1 LQQLKSPSPIST
13 GFLPDFFIRVKFES
27 IFTISSV
34 LSTAHPQ
41 SPLNFSDFGAAHT
54 RVIPFLSDRNFTS
67 IFLQPRAPRMHVF
80 FCALFTLFRGSRP
93 RDPRPRSRARY
104 FSRFFWLPFY
114 AQQLLAALL
123 FFDFSLF

>member
-34 LSTAHPQ
+34 LSTAHPH
-41 SPLNFSDFGAAHT
+41 SPLNFRYFGAAHT
-54 RVIPFLSDRNFTS
+54 RVIPVLSDRDFTS
-67 IFLQPRAPRMHVF
+67 ILPPTARPARARF
-80 FCALFTLFRGSRP
+80 FRALFTLFRGSRP
-93 RDPRPRSRARY
+93 RGPLPRSRARY
-104 FSRFFWLPFY
+104 FSRFWLPPH

-123 FFDFSLF
+123 FFNFSLF